1 MREKTTLILLA
12 GGESKRMGQPKHL
25 LSTSCGTVIDHLHAR
40 LSPIFSEA
48 LLVGRGL
55 SHEAPGLRTVED
67 IHPVRSPLVGIYSG
81 LAAAQTD
88 LCFILA
94 CDMPFV
100 RSRLVEDLLS
110 RAFDADVVVP
120 IVRGYFEPLCAVYR
134 KSAIQVIT
142 TALQRNELKV
152 TNIYEYLRIRTVPEE
167 EVRMVDPDLSSFI
180 NLNTPHELPL
190 LARL

>member
-1 MREKTTLILLA
+1 MREKATLILLA

-25 LSTSCGTVIDHLHAR
+25 LSTSRGTVIDHLHAR
-40 LSPIFSEA
+40 LSPIFSET

-55 SHEAPGLRTVED
+55 SHESLGLRTVED
-67 IHPVRSPLVGIYSG
+67 IHLVRSPLVGIYSG

-120 IVRGYFEPLCAVYR
+120 IVRGYYEPLCAVYR
-134 KSAIQVIT
+134 KSAIPVIA
-142 TALQRNELKV
+142 TALERNELKV
-152 TNIYEYLRIRTVPEE
+152 TRIYEYLRLRTVPEK
-167 EVRMVDPDLSSFI
+167 EVRIVDPDLSSFI
-180 NLNTPHELPL
+180 NLNTPHELPHL
-190 LARL
+190 TRL

>member
-1 MREKTTLILLA
+1 MREKATLILLA

-25 LSTSCGTVIDHLHAR
+25 LPTSCGTVIDHLHAY
-40 LSPIFSEA
+40 LSPIFSET
-48 LLVGRGL
+48 LLVGREL
-55 SHEAPGLRTVED
+55 SHELPELRMVED
-67 IHPVRSPLVGIYSG
+67 LHPARSPLVGIYSG

-88 LCFILA
+88 LCFVLA

-100 RSRLVEDLLS
+100 RSRLVEELLL

-120 IVRGYFEPLCAVYR
+120 VVRGYYEPLCAVYR
-134 KSAIQVIT
+134 KSAIPVIA
-142 TALQRNELKV
+142 TALESNELKV
-152 TNIYEYLRIRTVPEE
+152 TRIYEYLRLCAVPEE
-167 EVRMVDPDLSSFI
+167 EIRVLDPDLSSFI

>member
-1 MREKTTLILLA
+1 MREKATLILLA
-12 GGESKRMGQPKHL
+12 GGESKRMGQLKHL
-25 LSTSCGTVIDHLHAR
+25 LSTSRGTVIDHLHAC
-40 LSPIFSEA
+40 LSPSFSET
-48 LLVGRGL
+48 LLVGREL
-55 SHEAPGLRTVED
+55 SHELPELRMVED
-67 IHPVRSPLVGIYSG
+67 LHPARSPLVGIYSG

-88 LCFILA
+88 LCFVLA

-120 IVRGYFEPLCAVYR
+120 IVRGYYEPLCAVYR
-134 KSAIQVIT
+134 RSAIPVIA
-142 TALQRNELKV
+142 TALERNELKV
-152 TNIYEYLRIRTVPEE
+152 TRVYEYLRLRTVPEE
-167 EVRMVDPDLSSFI
+167 EVRAVDPDLSSFI

>member
-1 MREKTTLILLA
+1 MREKATLILLA

-25 LSTSCGTVIDHLHAR
+25 LPTSRGTMIDHLHER
-40 LSPIFSEA
+40 LSPIFSET
-48 LLVGRGL
+48 LLVGREL
-55 SHEAPGLRTVED
+55 PHELPELRMVED
-67 IHPVRSPLVGIYSG
+67 LLPTRSPLVGIYSG

-88 LCFILA
+88 LCFVLA

-100 RSRLVEDLLS
+100 RSRLVEELLS

-120 IVRGYFEPLCAVYR
+120 IVHGYYEPLCAVYR
-134 KSAIQVIT
+134 KSAIPVIE
-142 TALQRNELKV
+142 TALERNELKV
-152 TNIYEYLRIRTVPEE
+152 TMIYEYLRLCVVPEE
-167 EVRMVDPDLSSFI
+167 EIRVLDPDLSSFI

>member
-1 MREKTTLILLA
+1 MREKATLILLA

-25 LSTSCGTVIDHLHAR
+25 LSTSRGTVIDHLHAR
-40 LSPIFSEA
+40 LSPIFSET
-48 LLVGRGL
+48 LLVGREL
-55 SHEAPGLRTVED
+55 SHELPELRMVED
-67 IHPVRSPLVGIYSG
+67 LHPARSPLVGIYSG
-81 LAAAQTD
+81 LVAAQTD
-88 LCFILA
+88 LCFVLA

-100 RSRLVEDLLS
+100 RSRLVEELLS

-134 KSAIQVIT
+134 KSAIPVIT
-142 TALQRNELKV
+142 AALERNELKV
-152 TNIYEYLRIRTVPEE
+152 TMIYEYLRLCAVPEE
-167 EVRMVDPDLSSFI
+167 EIRVLDPDLSSFI

>member
-1 MREKTTLILLA
+1 MREKASLILLA

-25 LSTSCGTVIDHLHAR
+25 LPTSRGTVIDHLHER
-40 LSPIFSEA
+40 LSSIFSET
-48 LLVGRGL
+48 LLVGREL
-55 SHEAPGLRTVED
+55 SHELPKLRTVED
-67 IHPVRSPLVGIYSG
+67 LHPARSPLVGIYSG

-88 LCFILA
+88 LCFVLA

-100 RSRLVEDLLS
+100 RSRLVEELLS

-120 IVRGYFEPLCAVYR
+120 IVRGYYEPLCAVYR
-134 KSAIQVIT
+134 KSAIPVIA
-142 TALQRNELKV
+142 TALERNDLKV
-152 TNIYEYLRIRTVPEE
+152 TKIYEYLRLCAVPEE
-167 EVRMVDPDLSSFI
+167 EIRVLDPDLSSFI

>member
-1 MREKTTLILLA
+1 MREKATLILLA

-25 LSTSCGTVIDHLHAR
+25 LSTSRGTVIDHLHTC
-40 LSPIFSEA
+40 LSPSFSET
-48 LLVGRGL
+48 LLVGREL
-55 SHEAPGLRTVED
+55 SHELPELRMVED
-67 IHPVRSPLVGIYSG
+67 LHPARSPLVGIYSG

-88 LCFILA
+88 LCFVLA

-120 IVRGYFEPLCAVYR
+120 IVRGYYEPLCAVYR
-134 KSAIQVIT
+134 RSAIPVIA
-142 TALQRNELKV
+142 TALERNELKV
-152 TNIYEYLRIRTVPEE
+152 TRVYEYLRLRTVPEE
-167 EVRMVDPDLSSFI
+167 EVRAVDPDLSSFI

>member
-1 MREKTTLILLA
+1 MREKATLILLA

-25 LSTSCGTVIDHLHAR
+25 LSTSRGTVIDHLHAR
-40 LSPIFSEA
+40 LSTIFSET

-67 IHPVRSPLVGIYSG
+67 LNPVRSPLVGIYSG
-81 LAAAQTD
+81 LVAAQTD
-88 LCFILA
+88 LCFVLA

-100 RSRLVEDLLS
+100 RSKLVEDLLS

-134 KSAIQVIT
+134 KSAIPVIA
-142 TALQRNELKV
+142 TALERNELKV
-152 TNIYEYLRIRTVPEE
+152 TRIYEYLCLCAVPEE
-167 EVRMVDPDLSSFI
+167 EIRVFDPDLSSFI

-190 LARL
+190 LAML

>member
-1 MREKTTLILLA
+1 MREKATLILLA

-25 LSTSCGTVIDHLHAR
+25 LSTSRGTIIDHLHAC
-40 LSPIFSEA
+40 LSPSFSET
-48 LLVGRGL
+48 LLVGREL
-55 SHEAPGLRTVED
+55 SHELPKLRMVED
-67 IHPVRSPLVGIYSG
+67 LHPARSPLVGIYSG

-88 LCFILA
+88 LCFVLA

-100 RSRLVEDLLS
+100 RSRLVEELLS

-120 IVRGYFEPLCAVYR
+120 VVRGYYEPLCAIYR
-134 KSAIQVIT
+134 KSAIPVIA
-142 TALQRNELKV
+142 TALERNDLKV
-152 TNIYEYLRIRTVPEE
+152 TKIYEYLRLCAVPEE
-167 EVRMVDPDLSSFI
+167 EIRVLDPDLSSFI

>member
-1 MREKTTLILLA
+1 MREKATLILLA

-25 LSTSCGTVIDHLHAR
+25 LSTSRGTVIDHLHAC
-40 LSPIFSEA
+40 LSPSFSET

-55 SHEAPGLRTVED
+55 SHELPELRMVED
-67 IHPVRSPLVGIYSG
+67 LHPARSPLVGIYSG
-81 LAAAQTD
+81 LVAAQTN
-88 LCFILA
+88 LCFVLA

-100 RSRLVEDLLS
+100 RPRLVEELLS

-120 IVRGYFEPLCAVYR
+120 IVHGYYEPLCAVYR
-134 KSAIQVIT
+134 KSAIPVIA
-142 TALQRNELKV
+142 TALERNDLKV
-152 TNIYEYLRIRTVPEE
+152 TKIYEYLRLRTLPEE
-167 EVRMVDPDLSSFI
+167 EVRTVDPDLSSFI

>member
-1 MREKTTLILLA
+1 MREKATLILLA
-12 GGESKRMGQPKHL
+12 GGESRRMGQPKHL
-25 LSTSCGTVIDHLHAR
+25 LSTSSGTVIDHLHAR
-40 LSPIFSEA
+40 LSPIFAET

-55 SHEAPGLRTVED
+55 SHESPGLRTVED
-67 IHPVRSPLVGIYSG
+67 LHPVRSPLVGIYSG

-88 LCFILA
+88 LCFVLA

-110 RAFDADVVVP
+110 RASDADVVVP

-134 KSAIQVIT
+134 KSAIPVIA
-142 TALQRNELKV
+142 TALERNELKV
-152 TNIYEYLRIRTVPEE
+152 TMIYEYLRLRTVPEE
-167 EVRMVDPDLSSFI
+167 EVQAVDPDLSSFI
-180 NLNTPHELPL
+180 NLNTPHELPH

>member
-1 MREKTTLILLA
+1 MREKATLILLA

-25 LSTSCGTVIDHLHAR
+25 LSTSRGTVIDHLHAC
-40 LSPIFSEA
+40 LSPSFSET
-48 LLVGRGL
+48 LLVGREL
-55 SHEAPGLRTVED
+55 SHELPKLRMVED
-67 IHPVRSPLVGIYSG
+67 LHPARSPLVGIYSG

-88 LCFILA
+88 LCFVLA

-100 RSRLVEDLLS
+100 RSRLVKELLS

-120 IVRGYFEPLCAVYR
+120 IVRGYYEPLCAVYR
-134 KSAIQVIT
+134 KSAIPVIA
-142 TALQRNELKV
+142 TALERNDLKV
-152 TNIYEYLRIRTVPEE
+152 TKIYEYLRLCAVPEE
-167 EVRMVDPDLSSFI
+167 EVRTVDPDLSSFI